1 MQIVIAG
8 AGKYGR
14 SIAGELVAEGHDLT
28 FIETKPEVQE
38 AVMEEFDLSA
48 IVGNAANYVTQL
60 EAGVD
65 RCDAFLSMT
74 GSDAVNLISAILAQ
88 RLGAKKTFARV
99 VDHDYS
105 PEVPLVRQ
113 ALGISGLINPDLES
127 AHKIMRMLRYPSAIS
142 VDSFFGGKVH
152 IVALRVPKESLL
164 SDLSLLDFRRVCGS
178 NLMVCVI
185 QRDDEVFIPD
195 GSSVIKAG
203 DTIHVTGEVNTL
215 QDFYLK
221 TNTKAPSIKN
231 VMIVGGGAISS
242 WLLGLMNKQKFF
254 VKIIE
259 RDKDIAE
266 LVYKSYPW
274 VDVIRADGTD
284 HQVLEECSIERFDA
298 FLSMTGIDEE
308 NVLASI
314 FASRSGVNKTI
325 TKINRTRLLEI
336 LDDEYLQNVLTPHHI
351 VSNEVVRDIRTMANT
366 QGSAVEALYRLAD
379 GRVEALEFIAGPKS
393 KVLGKT
399 MIDLDLRPSLRL
411 VSIMRGHEIIFPAGQ
426 DMVLAG
432 DRVIVVTSGKRL
444 TDLDDILGGRD

>member
-1 MQIVIAG
+1 
-8 AGKYGR
+8 
-14 SIAGELVAEGHDLT
+14 
-28 FIETKPEVQE
+28 
-38 AVMEEFDLSA
+38 
-48 IVGNAANYVTQL
+48 
-60 EAGVD
+60 
-65 RCDAFLSMT
+65 
-74 GSDAVNLISAILAQ
+74 
-88 RLGAKKTFARV
+88 
-99 VDHDYS
+99 
-105 PEVPLVRQ
+105 
-113 ALGISGLINPDLES
+113 
-127 AHKIMRMLRYPSAIS
+127 
-142 VDSFFGGKVH
+142 
-152 IVALRVPKESLL
+152 
-164 SDLSLLDFRRVCGS
+164 
-178 NLMVCVI
+178 
-185 QRDDEVFIPD
+185 
-195 GSSVIKAG
+195 
-203 DTIHVTGEVNTL
+203 
-215 QDFYLK
+215 
-221 TNTKAPSIKN
+221 
-231 VMIVGGGAISS
+231 
-242 WLLGLMNKQKFF
+242 MNKQKFF